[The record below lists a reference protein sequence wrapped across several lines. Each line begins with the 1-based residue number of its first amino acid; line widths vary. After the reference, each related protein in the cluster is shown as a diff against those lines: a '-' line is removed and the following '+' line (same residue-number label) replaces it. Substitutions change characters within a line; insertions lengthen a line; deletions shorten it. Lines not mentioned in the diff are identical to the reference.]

1 MKKLLCLLLVAASVA
16 TADNSVSKPE
26 ADDGWILLF
35 DGESLFGWTPQ
46 AGGHWAATGGV
57 LAAASDGGYLQ
68 SNSAFSDF
76 QFQLSYRS
84 TAADADC
91 SVFLRAAT
99 EGDPAETGYQLPLGD
114 TRSEWPSGSIVDHV
128 KAEAV
133 HPALNQWHTLDATL
147 SAEHI
152 TIKLDGRQVADGK
165 NTRARAGV
173 IDLGCRKAGKVQFR
187 DLKLKPLAAKLLFN
201 GTDLSGW
208 KPVGAP
214 PPKKPGKLKKLVGGG
229 GKPKDAQ
236 WSVATGAVHGQG
248 GIGQLES
255 AAMYDD
261 FVLQLSPRVNSH
273 SKGDHPK
280 TGIFFRGDAGQL
292 FTGYEVSVLNEYK
305 GGNRN
310 QALGDSTGG
319 IKGLQPPRKVLGDD
333 NQFSTIT
340 IAAHGR
346 HIQVWV
352 DGYPVTYFYDT
363 RAEGTSPAKAAR
375 TAAGTISLQ
384 SPDEKANLDFRNI
397 RVNQLPP
404 KLGKGPAE
412 AVAIP
417 TPPPA
422 VAVSPPPAPGQPVIV
437 QGPAADPNKPKV
449 QALMAQ
455 SFATSDPEQQKQIY
469 QQILELDPSNAAA
482 ATGLQQAQQKIEVA
496 NTQRAQQ
503 EAQQQQQSQTEA
515 QKQTEGEAARQK
527 AETAF
532 LSGDLDTAHSQ
543 IGVAQKSLS
552 GNSGVHE
559 LASRIEAA
567 IQSRTRLRILW
578 GGVGL
583 ATLMGLI
590 TAFLKTRGK
599 KDPYLEVIEGLDK
612 GKKYNLDQ
620 EVIHIGAVA
629 EDGGNK
635 NEIVVRDLE
644 RMISRFHCELHKRNG
659 KFYLI
664 DCNSANGTRVDG
676 NRADPGKPV
685 RVKSGA
691 RIELGG
697 TCAIRLGWEKK
708 KAQV

>member
-1 MKKLLCLLLVAASVA
+1 MKKLLCLLLVAAAVA
-16 TADNSVSKPE
+16 AADNSVSKPE

-35 DGESLFGWTPQ
+35 DGDSLFGWTPQ

-57 LAAASDGGYLQ
+57 LAAAGDGGYLQ

-84 TAADADC
+84 TAADGDC

-114 TRSEWPSGSIVDHV
+114 TRSEWPTGSIVEHF

-187 DLKLKPLAAKLLFN
+187 DLKLKPLAGKLLFN

-292 FTGYEVSVLNEYK
+292 FTGYEVSVMNEFK

-333 NQFSTIT
+333 NQYSTMT

-404 KLGKGPAE
+404 KLGKGPNPF
-412 AVAIP
+412 IDP
-417 TPPPA
+417 
-422 VAVSPPPAPGQPVIV
+422 
-437 QGPAADPNKPKV
+437 QGYK
-449 QALMAQ
+449 
-455 SFATSDPEQQKQIY
+455 T
-469 QQILELDPSNAAA
+469 ELDIQETAFNAVLDEQKKAAA
-482 ATGLQQAQQKIEVA
+482 AK
-496 NTQRAQQ
+496 
-503 EAQQQQQSQTEA
+503 
-515 QKQTEGEAARQK
+515 
-527 AETAF
+527 
-532 LSGDLDTAHSQ
+532 
-543 IGVAQKSLS
+543 
-552 GNSGVHE
+552 
-559 LASRIEAA
+559 
-567 IQSRTRLRILW
+567 
-578 GGVGL
+578 
-583 ATLMGLI
+583 
-590 TAFLKTRGK
+590 
-599 KDPYLEVIEGLDK
+599 
-612 GKKYNLDQ
+612 
-620 EVIHIGAVA
+620 
-629 EDGGNK
+629 
-635 NEIVVRDLE
+635 
-644 RMISRFHCELHKRNG
+644 
-659 KFYLI
+659 
-664 DCNSANGTRVDG
+664 
-676 NRADPGKPV
+676 
-685 RVKSGA
+685 
-691 RIELGG
+691 
-697 TCAIRLGWEKK
+697 
-708 KAQV
+708 

>member
-1 MKKLLCLLLVAASVA
+1 MKKLLCLLLVAASIA
-16 TADNSVSKPE
+16 AADNSVSKPE

-35 DGESLFGWTPQ
+35 DGESIFGWTQQ

-57 LAAASDGGYLQ
+57 LAAAGDGGYLQ
-68 SNSAFSDF
+68 SNGAYSDF
-76 QFQLSYRS
+76 QLQLSYRS
-84 TAADADC
+84 SAADADC
-91 SVFLRAAT
+91 SVFLRAASD
-99 EGDPAETGYQLPLGD
+99 GDPADTGYQLQIGD
-114 TRSEWPSGSIVDHV
+114 ARSDWPTGSIVDHI
-128 KAEAV
+128 KAEAA
-133 HPALNQWHTLDATL
+133 HPALNQWHTLEATL

-165 NTRARAGV
+165 NSRARAGV
-173 IDLGCRKAGKVQFR
+173 VALGCRKAGKVQFR
-187 DLKLKPLAAKLLFN
+187 DVRLKPLGAKVLFN
-201 GTDLSGW
+201 GSDLSGW

-236 WSVATGAVHGQG
+236 WSVATGAVHAQG

-255 AAMYDD
+255 TAMYDD
-261 FVLQLSPRVNSH
+261 FVLQVAARVNSH
-273 SKGDHPK
+273 KGDHPK

-292 FTGYEVSVLNEYK
+292 ATGYEVSVMNEYK
-305 GGNRN
+305 GGNRS
-310 QALGDSTGG
+310 QALAESTGG
-319 IKGLQPPRKVLGDD
+319 LKGLQPPRKVLGDD

-340 IAAHGR
+340 VAAHGR
-346 HIQVWV
+346 HVEVWV
-352 DGYPVTYFYDT
+352 DGYPVTDFYDT
-363 RAEGTSPAKAAR
+363 RAEGTSPLKAAR
-375 TAAGTISLQ
+375 TTAGTISLL

-397 RVNQLPP
+397 RLNQLPA

-412 AVAIP
+412 AVAIQP
-417 TPPPA
+417 PPVAVPPPPA
-422 VAVSPPPAPGQPVIV
+422 PAPGQPVIM

-449 QALMAQ
+449 QGLMAQ
-455 SFATSDPEQQKQIY
+455 SFATSDPEQQKKIY

-482 ATGLQQAQQKIEVA
+482 ATGLQTAQQKIDAA
-496 NTQRAQQ
+496 NAQQ
-503 EAQQQQQSQTEA
+503 AQQQAQQQQQSQTEA
-515 QKQTEGEAARQK
+515 EKETEGEAARQK

-532 LSGDLDTAHSQ
+532 LSGDLDTAHKQ

-552 GNSGVHE
+552 GNSGVQE

-567 IQSRTRLRILW
+567 IQSRTRLRMLW
-578 GGVGL
+578 GGVGF
-583 ATLMGLI
+583 AAIIGLI
-590 TAFLKTRGK
+590 TAWWASRGK
-599 KDPYLEVIEGLDK
+599 KDPYLEVIEGMDK

-620 EVIHIGAVA
+620 EVVHIGAVA

-644 RMISRFHCELHKRNG
+644 RMISRFHCELHTRDG

-676 NRADPGKPV
+676 NRASPGKPV

-697 TCAIRLGWEKK
+697 TCTMRLGWEKK
-708 KAQV
+708 K